1 LNLANCEITDIGA
14 ANVASLLSD
23 LQLGLKTLILHW
35 NKIRGPGSSKI
46 AKALKINNSLRI
58 LDVSYN
64 SFGAS
69 KLL

>member
-1 LNLANCEITDIGA
+1 LNLANCDITDIGA
-14 ANVASLLSD
+14 ANIASMISN
-23 LQLGLKTLILHW
+23 LQLGLKTIIIHW
-35 NKIRGPGSSKI
+35 NKIRGPGSAKI

-64 SFGAS
+64 SFGTS